1 MLKSAHFR
9 PQNRDDTFVEN
20 AQALGLHS
28 RQAQEFGM
36 RIGYC
41 IAAVLAVIAA
51 LPAQAQANPIVRTEP
66 LYLERLCT
74 DSGFFRFGWL
84 NVPGRWY
91 PDRDQPPP
99 LQRLPPE
106 CAQLTGEVLLYGL
119 PRIGEIVPRYA
130 EADAPAAPAWS
141 AFPGPSPP
149 PTLRYCASEKAFY
162 PFVRDCAEGW
172 TEVAAGAL
180 PPPNGG

>member
-1 MLKSAHFR
+1 
-9 PQNRDDTFVEN
+9 
-20 AQALGLHS
+20 
-28 RQAQEFGM
+28 M

-41 IAAVLAVIAA
+41 MAAVLAVSAA

-74 DSGFFRFGWL
+74 DSGFVRFGWL
-84 NVPGRWY
+84 NLPGRWY

-106 CAQLTGEVLLYGL
+106 CAQFTGDVLLYGL
-119 PRIGEIVPRYA
+119 PRIGEIAPRYA
-130 EADAPAAPAWS
+130 EAAAQPAALAWS
-141 AFPGPSPP
+141 ASAGPRVA

-162 PFVRDCAEGW
+162 PFVRDCTEGW
-172 TEVAAGAL
+172 TEVAAEAL
-180 PPPNGG
+180 LEPPPTE